1 MMHITIDA
9 IRNALDARTAVA
21 ASAAGAREA
30 AVALTMA
37 PDAGGRLSIL
47 FIKRAERAG
56 DPWSGQMALP
66 GGRRDRVDATLED
79 TARRETL
86 EETGVDLLRGVRLGV
101 LDDLRPQSRH
111 LPPLVVRPYVFALTD
126 QPPVTASDEVA
137 FHLWE
142 PVEGLLAR
150 RTEVSIELRGQTIV
164 TPAYRVH
171 DEIVWGMT
179 ERILTPFLERA
190 VTGGNGR

>member
-1 MMHITIDA
+1 MHITTDS
-9 IRNALDARTAVA
+9 IRNALEDRTAVE
-21 ASAAGAREA
+21 ASVAGAREA

-37 PDAGGRLSIL
+37 PDARGRLSIL

-66 GGRRDRVDATLED
+66 GGRRDPLDLTLED

-101 LDDLRPQSRH
+101 LDDLRPQSPR
-111 LPPLVVRPYVFALTD
+111 LPPLIVRPYVFALTG
-126 QPPVTASDEVA
+126 QPAITPSDEVQ

-142 PVEGLLAR
+142 PVEGLLER
-150 RTEVSIELRGQTIV
+150 RTQVSLELHGQTIV

-179 ERILTPFLERA
+179 ERILTPFLVRA
-190 VTGGNGR
+190 GTGGHGRS

>member
-1 MMHITIDA
+1 MHITIDS
-9 IRNALDARTAVA
+9 IRNALEDRSAVE
-21 ASAAGAREA
+21 ASVAGALEA

-47 FIKRAERAG
+47 LIKRAERAG

-66 GGRRDRVDATLED
+66 GGRRDRVDATLEE

-126 QPPVTASDEVA
+126 RPPITASDEVA
-137 FHLWE
+137 
-142 PVEGLLAR
+142 
-150 RTEVSIELRGQTIV
+150 
-164 TPAYRVH
+164 
-171 DEIVWGMT
+171 
-179 ERILTPFLERA
+179 
-190 VTGGNGR
+190 